1 MSNDIRL
8 ITLNNYER
16 PKILENKSKGWVT
29 NGRNNEF
36 YQYLIDRKN
45 GSPTHSTILNSFN
58 NLVYGNGISVKNV
71 ERNLSDFTKFKTILS
86 NKDLRR
92 IIADFNLFGEAS
104 MQIVRTKGGDISAVY
119 HLPKELVVPSIENEE
134 GEITS
139 YWFCKDWSNTNKNK
153 PEEFSAFG
161 TSKDAIEIYC
171 IKPYSAGKNYFSDPD
186 YISGISYAVAEE
198 EISNL
203 YINSIRNGLSAGYI
217 INVPFG
223 DNWDDEQKTIFENKI
238 KQKLTGSTNASNFV
252 LSFNGSDVKIDV
264 TPFPVNDNIHK
275 QWEYL
280 TAESRQQL
288 LTAHGVVSPM
298 LFGIKDSTGLG
309 NNADELD
316 TAEAQLMKRVI
327 APKQRFILEALDD
340 ILNAYNIN
348 LNLYFIPLT
357 EQTQT
362 TDVAMSSHVCCSDE
376 KKNLDTT
383 VADELIS
390 LGEEISEDW
399 VLVESEI
406 ITSETNLEFAS
417 TGIAKPNVK
426 SELDGEKF
434 KSRLR
439 YGGELS
445 SNSREFCRK
454 MVNANKLYRIED
466 IKAMSNKVVN
476 EGWGANGANTYDIL
490 MYKGGGAC
498 RHYWVRETY
507 ELKADVN
514 NPLAKQ
520 ITPSEARKQGEILPK
535 LDKKIYQKPNDMPN
549 NGFLNKR

>member
-58 NLVYGNGISVKNV
+58 NLVYGNGLSVKNV

-153 PEEFSAFG
+153 PEEFPAFG

-223 DNWDDEQKTIFENKI
+223 DNWDDEQKTSFENKI

-376 KKNLDTT
+376 KKNLDTS

-454 MVNANKLYRIED
+454 MVSANKLYRIED

-476 EGWGANGANTYDIL
+476 EGWGPNGANTYDIL

-520 ITPSEARKQGEILPK
+520 ITPAEARKQGEILPN

-549 NGFLNKR
+549 NGFLNK

>member
-58 NLVYGNGISVKNV
+58 NLVYGNGLSVKNV
-71 ERNLSDFTKFKTILS
+71 ERNMSDYTKFKTVLS

-92 IIADFNLFGEAS
+92 IISDFNLFGEAS
-104 MQIVRTKGGDISAVY
+104 MQIVKTKGGDISAIY

-134 GEITS
+134 GEIES

-153 PEEFSAFG
+153 PEEFPAFG
-161 TSKDAIEIYC
+161 TSKEAIEIYC

-223 DNWDDEQKTIFENKI
+223 DNWDDEQKTSFENKI

-327 APKQRFILEALDD
+327 SPKQRHILEALDD
-340 ILNAYNIN
+340 ILNAYGIN

-357 EQTQT
+357 EATQS
-362 TDVAMSSHVCCSDE
+362 TDVAMSSHICCSDE

-390 LGEEISEDW
+390 LGEEISEEW

-406 ITSETNLEFAS
+406 ITNETNLEFAS

-445 SNSREFCRK
+445 ANSREFCRK

-476 EGWGANGANTYDIL
+476 EGWGAGGADTYDIL
-490 MYKGGGAC
+490 LYKGGGAC

-514 NPLAKQ
+514 SPLAKQ
-520 ITPSEARKQGEILPK
+520 ITPAEARKQGEILPN

-549 NGFLNKR
+549 NGFLNK

>member
-58 NLVYGNGISVKNV
+58 NLVYGNGLSVKNV
-71 ERNLSDFTKFKTILS
+71 ERNMSDYTKFKTVLS

-92 IIADFNLFGEAS
+92 IISDFNLFGEAS
-104 MQIVRTKGGDISAVY
+104 MQIVKTKGGDISAIY

-134 GEITS
+134 GEIES

-153 PEEFSAFG
+153 PEEFPAFG
-161 TSKDAIEIYC
+161 TSKEAIEIYC

-223 DNWDDEQKTIFENKI
+223 DNWDDEQKTSFENKI

-327 APKQRFILEALDD
+327 SPKQRHILEALDD
-340 ILNAYNIN
+340 ILNVYGIN

-357 EQTQT
+357 EATQS
-362 TDVAMSSHVCCSDE
+362 TDVAMSSHICCSDE

-390 LGEEISEDW
+390 LGEEISEEW

-406 ITSETNLEFAS
+406 ITNETNLEFAS

-445 SNSREFCRK
+445 ANSREFCRK

-476 EGWGANGANTYDIL
+476 EGWGAGGADTYDIL
-490 MYKGGGAC
+490 LYKGGGAC

-514 NPLAKQ
+514 SPLAKQ
-520 ITPSEARKQGEILPK
+520 ITPAEARKQGEILPN

-549 NGFLNKR
+549 NGFLNK